1 MNFSARSRTLNEL
14 LSCAAPLIFCDADG
28 ENPFFGGTCFRT
40 IFADRLYIVTARHC
54 ITNSGINPH
63 VTRLEC
69 AAPERAYLPI
79 KNYHLIY
86 TRLADTDHSDIAIF
100 QVDLERMSVDE
111 KKSIP
116 ALDISNYPLP
126 SDFTLGYSL
135 VAEGF
140 PYRLG
145 EMDCSQR
152 RWVRGSE
159 KLEARYNGP
168 AELELATSK
177 LLFVNQEQ
185 SRDLD
190 GLSGAPVFAFRKIS
204 STNLVVG
211 FAGMIIR
218 ANYFINADII
228 VGALE
233 WVTAHPPQMAA

>member
-1 MNFSARSRTLNEL
+1 MQSVSRSRTLNEL
-14 LSCAAPLIFCDADG
+14 LACAAPLIFCDADL

-40 IFADRLYIVTARHC
+40 IFADRFYIVTARHC
-54 ITNSGINPH
+54 ITNSRINPR

-69 AAPERAYLPI
+69 AAPEQVYLPI

-86 TRLADTDHSDIAIF
+86 TRLPDTDHSDIAIF
-100 QVDLERMSVDE
+100 EADLERMSVDE
-111 KKSIP
+111 RESIP
-116 ALDISNYPLP
+116 ALEISNYPLP
-126 SDFTLGYSL
+126 SDFALGYSL
-135 VAEGF
+135 VTEGF
-140 PYRLG
+140 PYRLR

-152 RWVRGSE
+152 RWVRGSQ

-177 LLFVNQEQ
+177 LSFVNQEQ
-185 SRDLD
+185 SRELD

-204 STNLVVG
+204 SEDFVAG

-228 VGALE
+228 IGALE
-233 WVTAHPPQMAA
+233 WVTAHPPQIAA